1 MKGNIS
7 TRAGDGGT
15 TGLGGGSR
23 VSKTNI
29 RIHCLGDLDEA
40 NSFLGLLRT
49 KLPPGHDWQAPLQE
63 IQTEMMNLMG
73 HVATPSDSPK
83 QPSIPLPEEASIR
96 MESWMQAIEDSLA
109 STTEYFLLP
118 GGTEISALCHVART
132 VVRRAERNLVE
143 LHEEDPV
150 HPSILQFINR
160 LSDLLFKL
168 SRQEI
173 HRTGATEERW
183 RLFRSKPESAGG

>member
-40 NSFLGLLRT
+40 NSFLGLLRI
-49 KLPPGHDWQAPLQE
+49 KLPPDHDWQAPLQE

-83 QPSIPLPEEASIR
+83 QPTIPLPEEASIR
-96 MESWMQAIEDSLA
+96 MERWMQAVEDSLA

-118 GGTEISALCHVART
+118 GGTEIAALCHVART
-132 VVRRAERNLVE
+132 VVRRAERNLVQ
-143 LHEEDPV
+143 LHQEDPV

-183 RLFRSKPESAGG
+183 RLFQSKPDSVDG